1 MAAAV
6 KQRSPSPPEHSR
18 PTTSTSSVPLYSLQ
32 YFTLCGIGGAIACG
46 PTHTLMCPLDVVKC
60 NAQVDPVHF
69 GQGTIRGLSYIY
81 SGRAVDLGFLP
92 GVRGVLK
99 GWAPTFVGYS
109 LQGAGKYGLYEYF
122 AYQYSQMVGPEAA
135 VKWKPAV
142 WAAASASAEFF
153 ADMALCPFEAVKVR
167 IQTQPKYAHGLMDGI
182 RRMAAEEGAGALYAG
197 LVPLWAR
204 QIPYTVVKFVA
215 FEAIAE
221 QLYKL
226 APKPKEQMNKV
237 EQLGVVFSAG
247 YIAGIL
253 CATASHPAD
262 VLVSKINNVKMEGSI
277 ATKASRIVYG
287 DEAAGI
293 KGIGMRGL
301 WVGLPTRIVMIGT
314 LTGLQWLIYGSFK
327 AAVGLPTPGG
337 H

>member
-1 MAAAV
+1 
-6 KQRSPSPPEHSR
+6 
-18 PTTSTSSVPLYSLQ
+18 
-32 YFTLCGIGGAIACG
+32 
-46 PTHTLMCPLDVVKC
+46 
-60 NAQVDPVHF
+60 
-69 GQGTIRGLSYIY
+69 
-81 SGRAVDLGFLP
+81 
-92 GVRGVLK
+92 VLK
-99 GWAPTFVGYS
+99 GWVPTFVGYS
-109 LQGAGKYGLYEYF
+109 LQGAGKYGLYELF
-122 AYQYSQMVGPEAA
+122 AYRYSELVGPEMAA
-135 VKWKPAV
+135 KWRPAV

-167 IQTQPKYAHGLMDGI
+167 IQTQPKYAYGLMDGM
-182 RRMAAEEGAGALYAG
+182 RRMAAEEGVGALYAG

-215 FEAIAE
+215 FEGIAE

-226 APKPKEQMNKV
+226 SPKPKEQMNKV
-237 EQLGVVFSAG
+237 EQLGVVFAAG

-262 VLVSKINNVKMEGSI
+262 VLVSKINNVKMDGSI
-277 ATKASRIVYG
+277 VTKASRIVYG

-327 AAVGLPTPGG
+327 AAVGMPTPGG